1 MCPSSRPL
9 AAEAAHRRLRR
20 DHAELERR
28 LAVAVRELGA
38 LTEGMN
44 GDGIPEDR
52 SEAALGCRVE
62 RVLEQ
67 PAEDTEP
74 PIGGVDDCGTRL
86 GGGDTRERHQRVM
99 PDNSPFVDGD
109 RRQNSSEASAA
120 INTAAGRSRRAHSS
134 GGSSRRGAGRSPQ
147 RRGASRSSPRLR
159 RELLPTCARLGA
171 ASMWCRLARPSSLE
185 RTVTSTASR
194 FPSEPRFISST
205 LRTSDRA
212 ASDSGSGPRPLQHS
226 LAAGPSRAR

>member
-1 MCPSSRPL
+1 MLSVVPAL

-20 DHAELERR
+20 DYAELERR

-74 PIGGVDDCGTRL
+74 PIGGVDDRGTRL
-86 GGGDTRERHQRVM
+86 GGGNTSERHQRVM
-99 PDNSPFVDGD
+99 PDYSPLVDGD
-109 RRQNSSEASAA
+109 RRQ
-120 INTAAGRSRRAHSS
+120 
-134 GGSSRRGAGRSPQ
+134 
-147 RRGASRSSPRLR
+147 
-159 RELLPTCARLGA
+159 
-171 ASMWCRLARPSSLE
+171 
-185 RTVTSTASR
+185 
-194 FPSEPRFISST
+194 
-205 LRTSDRA
+205 
-212 ASDSGSGPRPLQHS
+212 
-226 LAAGPSRAR
+226 